1 MSVAL
6 PRGCLALQG
15 PALPP
20 HQLDRATAPFLSKRT
35 AILVSS
41 KLTKAICFPKA
52 VAWCFKKSSH
62 MKYKAALQA
71 RHEEACKGS
80 HFGALRRPYSWAPS
94 RSYPYKRKGRAPLFG
109 PPKHFKTGPKTR
121 PNIGPRK
128 ITKSAWR
135 RPVLPSQPRQWYRI
149 ANRRDAV
156 T

>member
-1 MSVAL
+1 MISNKGGSTLWISSSGELKQMSVAL

-62 MKYKAALQA
+62 MKYTREKA
-71 RHEEACKGS
+71 
-80 HFGALRRPYSWAPS
+80 
-94 RSYPYKRKGRAPLFG
+94 G
-109 PPKHFKTGPKTR
+109 PPFLAPKTLQNR
-121 PNIGPRK
+121 PQNQTQYGPPEIHKIGVATPRASR
-128 ITKSAWR
+128 TAPTMVQDSKSTGR
-135 RPVLPSQPRQWYRI
+135 CDIDRKHLKS
-149 ANRRDAV
+149 
-156 T
+156 

>member
-35 AILVSS
+35 AILVSV
-41 KLTKAICFPKA
+41 KLTKVICFPKA

-109 PPKHFKTGPKTR
+109 PQNTSIQAPKPDPILAPG
-121 PNIGPRK
+121 
-128 ITKSAWR
+128 KS
-135 RPVLPSQPRQWYRI
+135 Q
-149 ANRRDAV
+149 NRRGDAPCFPHSPDNG
-156 T
+156 TE